1 MFSRRHP
8 YLFFLLVFAG
18 IIAGASVTLSV
29 ISALSPGGKEVK
41 YGEKVGVVNVKGPI
55 LDAAP
60 IIDSLQRFDR
70 SGGIKAVVVRIDSPG
85 GAVGA
90 SQEIYRQI
98 RKTAK
103 NKPVIASMGNIA
115 ASGGY
120 YIASAADGIVA
131 NPGTITG
138 SIGVIMEYT
147 NIEKLLEKIGLYPVV
162 ITSGKYKDTG
172 SPLREMTEDERRL
185 LQEFADTVHRQ
196 FIEDVAR
203 GREME
208 TSAVGK
214 IADGRIMS
222 GQTAREHG
230 LIDRMGNMADA
241 VDWAAEKGGIKGEPK
256 TVSLPEEKLPLVK
269 YFLDKTSAEL
279 RQWLSEVQTGS
290 LSGGYIYDPGTER

>member
-18 IIAGASVTLSV
+18 IIAGASVMLSV

-55 LDAAP
+55 LEAAP
-60 IIDSLQRFDR
+60 IIDSLKRFDR

-98 RKTAK
+98 RKTAE

-131 NPGTITG
+131 NRGTITG

-162 ITSGKYKDTG
+162 ITSGKYKDAG
-172 SPLREMTEDERRL
+172 SPLREMSEDERRL
-185 LQEFADTVHRQ
+185 FQEFADTVHRQ

-208 TSAVGK
+208 TADVAK
-214 IADGRIMS
+214 IADGRIMC
-222 GQTAREHG
+222 GQTAREYG

-256 TVSLPEEKLPLVK
+256 TVTLPEEKLPLVK
-269 YFLDKTSAEL
+269 YFMDKTSAEL
-279 RQWLSEVQTGS
+279 RQWIREARTGS
-290 LSGGYIYDPGTER
+290 LSGGYMFDPGAEQ

>member
-18 IIAGASVTLSV
+18 IIAGASVIVSV
-29 ISALSPGGKEVK
+29 ISALSPDGKEVK

-98 RKTAK
+98 RKTAE

-162 ITSGKYKDTG
+162 ITSGKYKDMG
-172 SPLREMTEDERRL
+172 SPLREMTGDERRL

-196 FIEDVAR
+196 FVEDVAR

-208 TSAVGK
+208 TSAVSK

-241 VDWAAEKGGIKGEPK
+241 VDWAAEKGGIKGDPK

-269 YFLDKTSAEL
+269 YFLDKTSAEF

-290 LSGGYIYDPGTER
+290 LSGGYMYDPGTER